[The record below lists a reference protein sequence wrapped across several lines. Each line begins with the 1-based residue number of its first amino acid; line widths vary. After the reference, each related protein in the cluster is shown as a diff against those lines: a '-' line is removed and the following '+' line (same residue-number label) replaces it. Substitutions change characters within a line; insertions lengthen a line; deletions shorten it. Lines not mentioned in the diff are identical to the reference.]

1 MTNDYWKERIKA
13 EQEAKIERDVSLGD
27 EMKRLYDYHFAEIE
41 KEIRAFEQRHADKNG
56 LTLAQVKERVSE
68 MDVKTFEEKAKRY
81 VAEKD
86 FSTKANSE
94 LSLYNLKM
102 RMKRLELL
110 QYQMDLEMVALADSE
125 HKMAE
130 KFLNQEYVKE
140 LELQAGLLGRSV
152 LSDGAIKQM
161 AQATLN
167 TPFKGATWSSRI
179 WERQD
184 ELRYIAAKMTEDL
197 LLKGKNPTDMIPKL
211 RKEFDVSVSEA
222 RRLAV
227 TEGARMATEA
237 QKQAFDANGYTEY
250 EFISEPK
257 ACDICKPLD
266 GKIFKV
272 KDMEP
277 GKNAAPMHPFCRC
290 STAAHYSLSDKEYER
305 IIRESAES
313 MGMEYRPPAKPRKTS
328 VNTREQEFQTI
339 DPSSLNAFKQLS
351 GKITQLERTIIY
363 ADENPFDL
371 GYIGTG
377 HSFEINKMLRE
388 GKKLPKVYQTIVDT
402 LDGVLRKNKS
412 TRNIKAYR
420 FDGAGLMETL
430 MRQNPDLLYENQK
443 SEETLRNLKSGD
455 VNFTNH
461 GFVSTSYD
469 LDKSYFDDREIL
481 TTINIPKGYEIYFT
495 DNDEGSEIILPRGTK
510 FDIIKAEQ
518 IDNKLYLELTV
529 RKRKRSV

>member
-313 MGMEYRPPAKPRKTS
+313 MGMGYRPPAKPRKTS

-339 DPSSLNAFKQLS
+339 DPSLTN
-351 GKITQLERTIIY
+351 
-363 ADENPFDL
+363 
-371 GYIGTG
+371 
-377 HSFEINKMLRE
+377 
-388 GKKLPKVYQTIVDT
+388 
-402 LDGVLRKNKS
+402 S
-412 TRNIKAYR
+412 T
-420 FDGAGLMETL
+420 
-430 MRQNPDLLYENQK
+430 
-443 SEETLRNLKSGD
+443 
-455 VNFTNH
+455 
-461 GFVSTSYD
+461 
-469 LDKSYFDDREIL
+469 
-481 TTINIPKGYEIYFT
+481 
-495 DNDEGSEIILPRGTK
+495 
-510 FDIIKAEQ
+510 
-518 IDNKLYLELTV
+518 
-529 RKRKRSV
+529 

>member
-13 EQEAKIERDVSLGD
+13 EQEAKIERDASLGD

-41 KEIRAFEQRHADKNG
+41 KEIRAFGQRYADKNG
-56 LTLAQVKERVSE
+56 LTLKDVKERVSE
-68 MDVKTFEEKAKRY
+68 MDVRTFEEKAKRY

-86 FSTKANSE
+86 FSAKANSE

-110 QYQMDLEMVALADSE
+110 QCQMDLEMVALADSE
-125 HKMAE
+125 HKMTE

-197 LLKGKNPTDMIPKL
+197 LLKGKNPTDLIPKL
-211 RKEFDVSVSEA
+211 RKEFGVSANEA

-277 GKNAAPMHPFCRC
+277 GKNASPMHPFCRC

-313 MGMEYRPPAKPRKTS
+313 MGMEYRPPASMMRMDLQNLQTFAPR
-328 VNTREQEFQTI
+328 N
-339 DPSSLNAFKQLS
+339 D
-351 GKITQLERTIIY
+351 
-363 ADENPFDL
+363 
-371 GYIGTG
+371 
-377 HSFEINKMLRE
+377 
-388 GKKLPKVYQTIVDT
+388 KK
-402 LDGVLRKNKS
+402 
-412 TRNIKAYR
+412 
-420 FDGAGLMETL
+420 
-430 MRQNPDLLYENQK
+430 
-443 SEETLRNLKSGD
+443 
-455 VNFTNH
+455 
-461 GFVSTSYD
+461 
-469 LDKSYFDDREIL
+469 EIL
-481 TTINIPKGYEIYFT
+481 TKIANGEIDPDLFYERKREFDNLFKKGVKTPVGKVYNKTDAYYHIINRHGDDLYNDNGIKRIRTTLTNPKEIYRTSDSRGNVATSYFKPT
-495 DNDEGSEIILPRGTK
+495 GHNQKELMVVVRNGIITAYEAKPAYFKSQKQRG
-510 FDIIKAEQ
+510 
-518 IDNKLYLELTV
+518 ELIW
-529 RKRKRSV
+529 SQE

>member
-41 KEIRAFEQRHADKNG
+41 KEIRAFEQRYADKNG

-68 MDVKTFEEKAKRY
+68 MDVKAFEEKAKRY

-86 FSTKANSE
+86 FSAKANSE

-125 HKMAE
+125 HKMTE

-277 GKNAAPMHPFCRC
+277 GKNAAPMHPYCRC

-313 MGMEYRPPAKPRKTS
+313 MGVEYRPPYYTEEKMSRMYRNKDKNKRRPVNIVRQNKLTKKFRERGGVVWQDDDSERLLKQRKAAAMNYDAYTIVLQKKPTIS
-328 VNTREQEFQTI
+328 EILEELYHAEQWLDER
-339 DPSSLNAFKQLS
+339 LS
-351 GKITQLERTIIY
+351 
-363 ADENPFDL
+363 ENPL
-371 GYIGTG
+371 VKIRA
-377 HSFEINKMLRE
+377 EIE
-388 GKKLPKVYQTIVDT
+388 AQHY
-402 LDGVLRKNKS
+402 
-412 TRNIKAYR
+412 
-420 FDGAGLMETL
+420 
-430 MRQNPDLLYENQK
+430 LLSVEKRY
-443 SEETLRNLKSGD
+443 
-455 VNFTNH
+455 
-461 GFVSTSYD
+461 
-469 LDKSYFDDREIL
+469 
-481 TTINIPKGYEIYFT
+481 NIPKSETRQTIQNLKYWEEELKKYE
-495 DNDEGSEIILPRGTK
+495 D
-510 FDIIKAEQ
+510 
-518 IDNKLYLELTV
+518 
-529 RKRKRSV
+529 

>member
-41 KEIRAFEQRHADKNG
+41 KEIRAFEQRYADKNG

-184 ELRYIAAKMTEDL
+184 ELRYIAAKMTENL

-277 GKNAAPMHPFCRC
+277 GKNAPPLHPYCRC

-313 MGMEYRPPAKPRKTS
+313 MGVEDRRPAPMMRMDLQNLQTFAPR
-328 VNTREQEFQTI
+328 N
-339 DPSSLNAFKQLS
+339 D
-351 GKITQLERTIIY
+351 
-363 ADENPFDL
+363 
-371 GYIGTG
+371 
-377 HSFEINKMLRE
+377 
-388 GKKLPKVYQTIVDT
+388 KK
-402 LDGVLRKNKS
+402 
-412 TRNIKAYR
+412 
-420 FDGAGLMETL
+420 
-430 MRQNPDLLYENQK
+430 
-443 SEETLRNLKSGD
+443 
-455 VNFTNH
+455 
-461 GFVSTSYD
+461 
-469 LDKSYFDDREIL
+469 EIL
-481 TTINIPKGYEIYFT
+481 TKIANGEIDPDLFYERKREFDKVFKKGVKTPIGKVYNKTDAYYHIINRHPEDWFHSKGIEEIVSTLSDPAEIYKTKDKYSNEATSYFKPEE
-495 DNDEGSEIILPRGTK
+495 NSYMELMVVVRNGIITAY
-510 FDIIKAEQ
+510 KAEA
-518 IDNKLYLELTV
+518 NYL
-529 RKRKRSV
+529 KRQKHKGERIWSRR